1 MKEPFYGEAPFFCR
15 APTGGGFLY
24 AYAQAGAARLLIKFR
39 TGGVMKVLRALL
51 CMLALLVCGASTVWG
66 EGFAL
71 NEWSARGV
79 SLAGGLVGRADDV
92 SALAYNA
99 AGITQLPGAH
109 VMGGL
114 AFIAPLGTI
123 AADKGSTQ
131 IATTTK
137 PSVWL
142 APHGYASYQ
151 LNDQIWLGLG
161 VLSRFGVGN
170 SYSGN
175 WTGRYNI
182 YDVGL
187 QTVSFV
193 PTVAWKINDIFS
205 VSLGVE
211 ALYASVYMGSKIP
224 TVSASDPRSV
234 FDNDLQVEGQ
244 GWGAG
249 AHLGLHMRLSEQWSV
264 GLSYKSQ
271 VTLNINGDTDFA
283 WQGKNLL
290 ASAAH
295 LPEADNCSANATVQL
310 PDSLALG
317 IAYKPLDNLSFE
329 VGAVWT
335 RWSTYNALNL
345 YFDNGYSSISNK
357 EWRDGWNFNA
367 SVEYKPLDWWS
378 LRAGFSLETPVLNE
392 DHADFMMP
400 TNGRTTLSLGTGVRL
415 NDWTF
420 DVAYAHLWI
429 NPTDYGTTDAA
440 GIRSSGITGGYSENV
455 VANIYMFSVGYTF

>member
-1 MKEPFYGEAPFFCR
+1 M
-15 APTGGGFLY
+15 
-24 AYAQAGAARLLIKFR
+24 
-39 TGGVMKVLRALL
+39 RALRIACL
-51 CMLALLVCGASTVWG
+51 VCALLAGMASVVLA

-79 SLAGGLVGRADDV
+79 SLAGGMVGRADDV

-114 AFIAPLGTI
+114 AFIAPMGTI
-123 AADKGSTQ
+123 IAEKGGLEHD
-131 IATTTK
+131 TTTK

-142 APHGYASYQ
+142 APHAYASYQ
-151 LNDQIWLGLG
+151 LNDNVWLGLG
-161 VLSRFGVGN
+161 VFSRFGVGN
-170 SYSGN
+170 SYDGG

-187 QTVSFV
+187 QSVSFV
-193 PTVAWKINDIFS
+193 PTVAYKINDIFS

-224 TVSASDPRSV
+224 TSTGGPVW
-234 FDNDLQVEGQ
+234 DNDLQVQGQ
-244 GWGAG
+244 GWGVG
-249 AHLGLHMRLSEQWSV
+249 AHLGLHMRLNEQWSV
-264 GLSYKSQ
+264 GLAYKSQ
-271 VTLNINGDTDFA
+271 VTLNVNGDAEFGR
-283 WQGKNLL
+283 QGPNLL
-290 ASAAH
+290 TRMAH
-295 LPEADNCSANATVQL
+295 LPEARDCSANATVQL

-317 IAYKPLDNLSFE
+317 VAYKPLDNLSFE
-329 VGAVWT
+329 VGAIWT

-345 YFDNGYSSISNK
+345 YLDSGYSSISNK

-378 LRAGFSLETPVLNE
+378 LRAGFAYETPVLNE
-392 DHADFMMP
+392 NHADFMMP
-400 TNGRTTLSLGTGVRL
+400 TSGRTTLSLGTGVRR
-415 NDWTF
+415 NDWTLDF
-420 DVAYAHLWI
+420 AYAHLWI
-429 NPTDYGTTDAA
+429 NPTDYDRTDAA
-440 GIRSSGITGGYSENV
+440 GIRNNPFNGGFTGGHSENV